1 VSPWPHREL
10 RVLLAP
16 DRVTLWSVR
25 RAFTLRGV
33 ARSFHEARTLPF
45 EGAAERPWQPAL
57 PALEAA
63 LAREA
68 RQRAVATLVVS
79 NQLVRYVLVPWQA
92 ELTDPQEELSYARH
106 CFGKVYGKAGQDW
119 ELRLSRQAPGLPRVA
134 SAIDPALLADVKGV
148 FATAGVGLR
157 SIQPHLMEA
166 FNRAR
171 GQLRGRSAWIALFE
185 PGHLCLA
192 MLHEGRWSRVHSQR
206 IGSGWRE
213 ALLPALERQCFLADE
228 AALPQD
234 VYGATPDDG
243 EPALPDIAP
252 WRFHALAP
260 LAAGADAAAVGGEL
274 LVAGIQG

>member
-1 VSPWPHREL
+1 MSPWPHREL
-10 RVLLAP
+10 RVLLGP

-33 ARSFHEARTLPF
+33 VRSFHEARTLPF
-45 EGAAERPWQPAL
+45 DAVAGRPWQPGL
-57 PALEAA
+57 PALEVV
-63 LAREA
+63 LAREDG
-68 RQRAVATLVVS
+68 QRAVATLVVS

-92 ELTDPQEELSYARH
+92 ELADPQEELSYARH
-106 CFGKVYGKAGQDW
+106 CFSKVYGKAGQEW

-134 SAIDPALLADVKGV
+134 SAIAPALLADVKGV
-148 FATAGVGLR
+148 FAKAGVGLR

-206 IGSGWRE
+206 IGAAWRE
-213 ALLPALERQCFLADE
+213 ALLPALERQGFLADE

-234 VYGATPDDG
+234 VYVASPDDG
-243 EPALPDIAP
+243 EPALPDIEP

-260 LAAGADAAAVGGEL
+260 LAAGADAAAGGGGL
-274 LVAGIQG
+274 LAAAPHG